1 MFITL
6 PSQINK
12 TSKRTRIR
20 YLIGGSLQLIRN
32 EILQNGGRRKR
43 RQKVRKLIM
52 DAISKITRTSLQ
64 FFPFV
69 L

>member
-1 MFITL
+1 MSITL

-12 TSKRTRIR
+12 TRKRTRIR

-43 RQKVRKLIM
+43 RQKVRKLVM
-52 DAISKITRTSLQ
+52 DAISKITKTSLK
-64 FFPFV
+64 FFLFV